1 MIDKLKVLSL
11 YYRTELVWFLIGL
24 AVGIIIF

>member
-11 YYRTELVWFLIGL
+11 YYRTELVWFIIGL
-24 AVGIIIF
+24 IVGIILF